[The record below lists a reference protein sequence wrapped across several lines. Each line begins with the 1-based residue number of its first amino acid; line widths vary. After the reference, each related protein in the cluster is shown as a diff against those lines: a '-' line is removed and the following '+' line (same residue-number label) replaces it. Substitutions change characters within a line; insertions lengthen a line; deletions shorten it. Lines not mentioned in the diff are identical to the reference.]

1 MSPMS
6 PPNLIAKA
14 KRAIESAELLNEA
27 GDMIGTD
34 DVSWLIQQA
43 KAFVEL
49 INIDFLSNS
58 E

>member
-27 GDMIGTD
+27 GDMDGG
-34 DVSWLIQQA
+34 L
-43 KAFVEL
+43 
-49 INIDFLSNS
+49 
-58 E
+58 